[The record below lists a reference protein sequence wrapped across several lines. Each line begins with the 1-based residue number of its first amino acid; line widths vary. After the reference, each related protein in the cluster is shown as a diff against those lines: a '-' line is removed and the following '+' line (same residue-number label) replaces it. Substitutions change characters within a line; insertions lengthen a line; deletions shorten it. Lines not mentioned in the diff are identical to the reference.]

1 MPPRVVHTMIIK
13 VRLFGERKKCPQTS
27 ILGRDIRCPGACPPP
42 DKYRGRGPTATS
54 YLREQM
60 TQETLGGAGAK
71 RSPPDT
77 GYPSP
82 IYEPIF
88 YEPILYEPIFS
99 WMSSVR
105 LWMIS

>member
-1 MPPRVVHTMIIK
+1 
-13 VRLFGERKKCPQTS
+13 
-27 ILGRDIRCPGACPPP
+27 
-42 DKYRGRGPTATS
+42 
-54 YLREQM
+54 M

-82 IYEPIF
+82 IYELIF